1 MTELPINPHPSRRV
15 RRPPLQLL
23 PWRRAGETPALSWLR
38 SRTVRQKAL
47 ISTAL
52 LLGVG
57 LTSTAAAAIGLDQQ
71 AAAGFYLAAI
81 TLLTGQCFPSPDG
94 TPDTAEIRDK
104 CLPALSERRHAVPII
119 GSRLRLPEE
128 TADMLV
134 DHTGQIIM
142 ARDLPDHLGYPDP
155 DFDLAAY
162 AVRNCGMIHIA
173 GPTVRLAPRLAS
185 PRAIEVASFLL
196 TLRDSGAPIQVS
208 AYESGAWQLIPC
220 RSAADVGQ
228 MLVHLT
234 QKPAGPSFAAQP
246 DGLDTLS
253 EVMRDAFLTWKE
265 SGGELAEGSIARLHA
280 TGAWD
285 RTVAL
290 RRAEGDGLGF
300 AFLHIGAGI
309 TAFGEAWRRRM
320 IGKVDDGRPDPV
332 YAANVSDLY
341 RRSLDADLPAANR
354 IDAVLSVERQP
365 ETVRLRYRQLLL
377 PWTIQGSHHRRSIL
391 TSITERL
398 LPPEP
403 HHASA

>member
-1 MTELPINPHPSRRV
+1 MTDQLISTKSNRFLPRHSLP
-15 RRPPLQLL
+15 LL
-23 PWRRAGETPALSWLR
+23 PWRRSGEPQGLSWLR

-52 LLGVG
+52 VIGVG
-57 LTSTAAAAIGLDQQ
+57 LTSTVAAAIGLDQQ

-81 TLLTGQCFPSPDG
+81 TLLTGQCFPSSDGMPDVAEMQG
-94 TPDTAEIRDK
+94 KMQAPQERKLPTSAFGCRLALPVDT
-104 CLPALSERRHAVPII
+104 
-119 GSRLRLPEE
+119 G
-128 TADMLV
+128 DMLI
-134 DHTGQIIM
+134 DHTGQIIP
-142 ARDLPDHLGYPDP
+142 ARDLPNHLGYPDP

-162 AVRNCGMIHIA
+162 AVRNCGMIHVA
-173 GPTVRLAPRLAS
+173 GPAVRLAPRLVS
-185 PRAIEVASFLL
+185 PRAIEVVGFLL

-208 AYESGAWQLIPC
+208 AYESGAWRIITC
-220 RSAADVGQ
+220 RSAIDVGQ

-234 QKPAGPSFAAQP
+234 QQPVGPSFAAQP
-246 DGLDTLS
+246 DGFDMLPGS
-253 EVMRDAFLTWKE
+253 MRDAFLTWKE
-265 SGGELAEGSIARLHA
+265 SGGELAEGSIARLRA

-290 RRAEGDGLGF
+290 RRAEGDGMGF

-332 YAANVSDLY
+332 YAANISSLY
-341 RRSLDADLPAANR
+341 RRSLDSNMPAANR
-354 IDAVLSVERQP
+354 VDAVLSVERRP
-365 ETVRLRYRQLLL
+365 EPVHLRYRQLLL
-377 PWTIQGSHHRRSIL
+377 PWTIHDGRHRRSVL

-398 LPPEP
+398 LLPEP